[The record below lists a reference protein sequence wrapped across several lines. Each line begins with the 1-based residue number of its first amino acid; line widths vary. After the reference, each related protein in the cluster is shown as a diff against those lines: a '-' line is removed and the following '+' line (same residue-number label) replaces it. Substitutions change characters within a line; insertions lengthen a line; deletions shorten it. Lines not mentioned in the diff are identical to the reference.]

1 MISWV
6 HLDIATVLDNGG
18 TLMLMRR
25 GEEFSIQAGS
35 VALMPSRRSSSEIA
49 LADMACERLRGRKNC
64 RVRIG
69 GSGVGF
75 ARRAGAR

>member
-1 MISWV
+1 MIPWV
-6 HLDIATVLDNGG
+6 HLDTADVPDNGG
-18 TLMLMRR
+18 TLKLMKR

-35 VALMPSRRSSSEIA
+35 VTLMRSRMSGSEIA
-49 LADMACERLRGRKNC
+49 LADTACERSRRRKNC

-69 GSGVGF
+69 GTGVGF